1 MQGVNVENPSR
12 FSHTCTQQKVKIN
25 VQILGIASP
34 NFEKNRLNA
43 LKIDNSNLC
52 IKDFINIVY
61 KYMSLH
67 NGLNILT
74 TSLRVGFQ

>member
-1 MQGVNVENPSR
+1 MSKFWELQA
-12 FSHTCTQQKVKIN
+12 
-25 VQILGIASP
+25 QIL
-34 NFEKNRLNA
+34 KKKRMNA
-43 LKIDNSNLC
+43 LEIENSNLC

-74 TSLRVGFQ
+74 TSLRVGF